1 MKQQMVIVEHEGRH
15 YGPFLGYE
23 AQQFILALGDTPKI
37 HMLTTCWEGQEL
49 NSPVQL
55 KVLADDDYQGQLAV
69 TKVDTLQLLASCS
82 WECHFAQRDGRVFTA
97 REIGELWENV
107 NAISHAVASLMHNV
121 EKVIED
127 PSGEN
132 LVALRK
138 ALWRNRDADDVDP
151 HYRDRSW

>member
-1 MKQQMVIVEHEGRH
+1 MKHQMVIIEHEEHH
-15 YGPFLGYE
+15 YGPFLDYE
-23 AQQFILALGDTPKI
+23 AQQFVSALGGTAKI
-37 HMLTTCWEGQEL
+37 HMLTASWEGQKS
-49 NSPVQL
+49 NSPVQF
-55 KVLADDDYQGQLAV
+55 KVLADDDYQGKLAV

-97 REIGELWENV
+97 REICELWENV
-107 NAISHAVASLMHNV
+107 NAISHAVASLMHNA

-132 LVALRK
+132 LVTLRK